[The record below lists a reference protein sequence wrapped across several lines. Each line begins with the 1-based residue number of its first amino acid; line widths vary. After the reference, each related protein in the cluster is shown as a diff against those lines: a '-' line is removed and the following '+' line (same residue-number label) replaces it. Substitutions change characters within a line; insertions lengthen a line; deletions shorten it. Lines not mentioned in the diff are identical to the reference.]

1 MTKLRLR
8 VRRADTI
15 SVDKTNQLR
24 DLCPHPRRRRR
35 PNTAGDA
42 RALTIVAALV
52 RAPRRALSLASRRFL
67 ARVMW
72 ISPEGSV
79 RAYVWSFFQFVV
91 NLLKFN
97 FSDPCIIMIYTDK
110 MFPEDFENHPTYYAR
125 RYVQA
130 QPQEPPRSRVRSLKP
145 LSNQVSFH
153 YLICRGS
160 TVNHIRTIGTF

>member
-24 DLCPHPRRRRR
+24 DLCPHPRRRR

-42 RALTIVAALV
+42 RVLTIVVALV
-52 RAPRRALSLASRRFL
+52 RSHPLRVQFSTFPRSCKKAAFVRMCDLFFSSS
-67 ARVMW
+67 W
-72 ISPEGSV
+72 I
-79 RAYVWSFFQFVV
+79 YW
-91 NLLKFN
+91 KFD

-130 QPQEPPRSRVRSLKP
+130 QPQEPPRTRVRSLKP
-145 LSNQVSFH
+145 PSNQVSTGAVQ
-153 YLICRGS
+153 L
-160 TVNHIRTIGTF
+160 TISAP